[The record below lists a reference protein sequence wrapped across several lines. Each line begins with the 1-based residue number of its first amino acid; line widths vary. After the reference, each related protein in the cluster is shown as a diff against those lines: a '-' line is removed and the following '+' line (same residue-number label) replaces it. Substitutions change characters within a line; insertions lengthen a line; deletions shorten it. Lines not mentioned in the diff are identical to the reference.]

1 MSVYKILEQ
10 LRATSS
16 RLEKEAILK
25 KNEKNAVLRRV
36 IFLALDPYTQFYQR
50 KIPQYTSAKKNQ
62 ADSLDSVLDS
72 LNVLS
77 TRQSTGNEAIAFLTK
92 LLSSLTEDDAKV
104 LECVIQKDLDCGVQE
119 STANK
124 IWKNLIPSFPCML
137 ASAYDQK
144 LVDKV
149 QFPAFVQLKMDG
161 MRFNAIVDAKTKTV
175 EYRSRNG
182 KEVQIDNWLMD
193 EAFLAMAKNIGMANV
208 VFDGEL
214 LVVDEDGKPLDRKTG
229 NGILN
234 KAVKGTISE
243 AESKQVR
250 ATIWDVIPLLYFRQG
265 KCDVDYET
273 RLATVVTSIDNLGGN
288 LKHLVSVVETTIAN
302 DLANAKKLFET
313 YHAAGQEGIILK
325 TRDGI
330 WEDKRAKHQIKF
342 KGELECDLLC
352 VGWEEGT
359 GKNKGKLGAL
369 VLTSSDG
376 KINVS
381 VGTGLTDQMRSTLTS
396 KMVEGKIVTVKYN
409 ARINNKKGEDSLFLP
424 VFLEIR
430 EDKTTAD
437 SSKKV
442 K

>member
-124 IWKNLIPSFPCML
+124 IWKDLIPSFPCML
-137 ASAYDQK
+137 ASAFDQK
-144 LVDKV
+144 LIDKV
-149 QFPAFVQLKMDG
+149 QFPALVQLKMDG

-182 KEVQIDNWLMD
+182 KEIQIDNWLMD

-214 LVVDEDGKPLDRKTG
+214 LVVDEAGKPLDRKTG

-273 RLATVVTSIDNLGGN
+273 RLATVVVAIDHLGGN

-302 DLANAKKLFET
+302 DLANAQKLFET

-437 SSKKV
+437 SSKKI

>member
-25 KNEKNAVLRRV
+25 KNEKNAVLQRV

-72 LNVLS
+72 LNMLS
-77 TRQSTGNEAIAFLTK
+77 SRQATGNAAIDYLAW

-124 IWKNLIPSFPCML
+124 IWKDLIPSFPCML
-137 ASAYDQK
+137 ASAFDQK
-144 LVDKV
+144 LIDKV
-149 QFPAFVQLKMDG
+149 QFPALVQLKMDG

-214 LVVDEDGKPLDRKTG
+214 LVVDEAGKPLDRKTG

-250 ATIWDVIPLLYFRQG
+250 ATIWDVIPLQYFRQG

-288 LKHLVSVVETTIAN
+288 LKHLVSVVETTIA
-302 DLANAKKLFET
+302 DSLHKAQKLFET

>member
-1 MSVYKILEQ
+1 MSVYKILEE
-10 LRATSS
+10 LRSTSS

-25 KNEKNAVLRRV
+25 RNEKNAVLQRV

-50 KIPQYTSAKKNQ
+50 KIPQYKPAKKNQ

-72 LNVLS
+72 LTVLS
-77 TRQSTGNEAIAFLTK
+77 TRQSTGNEAISFLTK

-124 IWKNLIPSFPCML
+124 IWKDLIPSFPCML
-137 ASAYDQK
+137 ASAFDQK
-144 LVDKV
+144 LIDKV
-149 QFPAFVQLKMDG
+149 QFPALVQLKMDG

-182 KEVQIDNWLMD
+182 KEIQIDNWLMD

-214 LVVDEDGKPLDRKTG
+214 LVVDEAGKPLDRKTG

-265 KCDVDYET
+265 KCDVDYGT

-288 LKHLVSVVETTIAN
+288 LKHLVSVVETTIADN
-302 DLANAKKLFET
+302 LANAQKLFET

-430 EDKTTAD
+430 EDKTIAD

>member
-1 MSVYKILEQ
+1 VSVYKILEQ
-10 LRATSS
+10 LSATSS

-137 ASAYDQK
+137 ASAFDQK
-144 LVDKV
+144 LIDKV
-149 QFPAFVQLKMDG
+149 QFPALVQLKMDG

-182 KEVQIDNWLMD
+182 KEIQIDNWLMD

-214 LVVDEDGKPLDRKTG
+214 LVVDEAGKPLDRKTG

-273 RLATVVTSIDNLGGN
+273 RLATVVVAIDHLGGN

-302 DLANAKKLFET
+302 DLANAQKLFET

-437 SSKKV
+437 SSKKI